1 MVVFDLIASDP
12 ATDAAHVIL
21 EWLRRPRTDGTWRT
35 AIKRRDAVAASRRF
49 RTVAQVE
56 PALALL
62 EAHGYLRAETPSRTS
77 RAGQPTST
85 TYRIHPSLQ
94 EGKPNAH

>member
-1 MVVFDLIASDP
+1 M
-12 ATDAAHVIL
+12 
-21 EWLRRPRTDGTWRT
+21 LRRPKTDGSWRT

-62 EAHGYLRAETPSRTS
+62 EAHGYLRADVPPRTG
-77 RAGQPTST
+77 RAGQPASA
-85 TYRIHPSLQ
+85 TYRVHPSLR
-94 EGKPNAH
+94 EDGSDAS